1 MATACKFHPW
11 PVWAGLVFAMGSLSA
26 CGPAVQPLDNRTGAA
41 ASQAGVPAPA
51 TAWSL
56 LQDAASR
63 SEQTGMYKVKV
74 DVESQLGAIRSSL
87 TGYGAVNLPKRVSLD
102 VLAENDDLYYYQ
114 QGESAYARDDGH
126 WAPAPAL
133 PQVDAFAAYQRVLTK
148 GAQLQVPLLKLPQVF
163 VNDEYCDVYQAS
175 VPVQALWPDLTFT
188 PDSDPPAGQ
197 PSAGH
202 REPAYQEKT
211 SNPFVAPGGV
221 SQTATLDRHQ
231 PPLSV
236 LYTFYVGQR
245 DHLLRRVDSQSWS
258 AIPQMGVLEID
269 ASSVFFEMGQASARI
284 QLPKD
289 LVRQLESS
297 N

>member
-1 MATACKFHPW
+1 MALTCNLRHW
-11 PVWAGLVFAMGSLSA
+11 PVWVGLVLASGSLSA
-26 CGPAVQPLDNRTGAA
+26 CGPAVQPMDNRTGAA

-51 TAWSL
+51 SAWAV

-63 SEQTGMYKVKV
+63 SEQTDMYKVKV

-87 TGYGAVNLPKRVSLD
+87 TGYGAVNLPQRVSLD

-133 PQVDAFAAYQRVLTK
+133 PQVDAFAAYQRVLTT
-148 GAQLQVPLLKLPQVF
+148 GARLQIPLIKLPQVF

-175 VPVQALWPDLTFT
+175 VPVQALWPDL
-188 PDSDPPAGQ
+188 AG
-197 PSAGH
+197 
-202 REPAYQEKT
+202 
-211 SNPFVAPGGV
+211 VPGGAPA
-221 SQTATLDRHQ
+221 SGQQ
-231 PPLSV
+231 PAPV

-245 DHLLRRVDSQSWS
+245 DHLLRRVDSQSWT
-258 AIPQMGVLEID
+258 AVPPLGVLEVD

-289 LVRQLESS
+289 LVRQLE
-297 N
+297 NAN